1 MSFGNIFSKFVTYLL
16 TLLTLSFLEVFK
28 FNEVLT
34 LILSYI
40 MPFTLHLK
48 KSLLY
53 TNLSNNFS
61 PRRFIFILSSNT
73 HFFELTFVKGVSYVS
88 KLLFF
93 VCKCPVGPVSFVK
106 KTYLCSIVFPL
117 FLCWIY
123 LCGSI
128 SRFFIL
134 FHCYC
139 LFFFTNYTL

>member
-34 LILSYI
+34 LILSYV

-61 PRRFIFILSSNT
+61 PRSFIFILSSNT
-73 HFFELTFVKGVSYVS
+73 HFLSWLLWRVYVMCLNYYFLYVNVQLVQYHLS
-88 KLLFF
+88 KRLIFAPLFSL
-93 VCKCPVGPVSFVK
+93 CSFVE
-106 KTYLCSIVFPL
+106 YIYVDQFLGSLFCAIAIV
-117 FLCWIY
+117 C
-123 LCGSI
+123 
-128 SRFFIL
+128 FF
-134 FHCYC
+134 H
-139 LFFFTNYTL
+139 